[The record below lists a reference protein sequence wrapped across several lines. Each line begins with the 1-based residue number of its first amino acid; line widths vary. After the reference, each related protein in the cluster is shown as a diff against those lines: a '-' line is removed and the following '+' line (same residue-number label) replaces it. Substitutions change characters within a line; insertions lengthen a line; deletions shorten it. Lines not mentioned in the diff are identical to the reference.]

1 MMATLGLILGGVG
14 MDAISGRYRFTYG
27 FQTLADGV
35 GLVPLVMGLFG
46 VSEVLENLEREFK
59 RDILA
64 AKFKGLFPTAED
76 WKASIGSILR
86 GTGLGFFLGLI
97 PGGGAIVASFA
108 SYAIEKKVA
117 KHPEEFGQGAIQGV
131 AGPEAANN
139 SAASGNFIPLLTLG
153 IPCNAV
159 MAILLGALMIHGLQ
173 PGPLLMS
180 KAPDLFW
187 GTIVSMYIG
196 NGMLLVLNLPLIG
209 LWVKVLKIPYF
220 LLYPLILLFCLIG
233 AYSLQN
239 NAGDV
244 VLMLV
249 FGIVGYLMRKFQ
261 YDGAPLILAAV
272 LGPLLEEAFRQSL
285 MLSHGNFAIFVSRP
299 ISLAFLAV
307 AVILL
312 IIPVITRRREFPA

>member
-1 MMATLGLILGGVG
+1 M
-14 MDAISGRYRFTYG
+14 
-27 FQTLADGV
+27 
-35 GLVPLVMGLFG
+35 PH
-46 VSEVLENLEREFK
+46 
-59 RDILA
+59 
-64 AKFKGLFPTAED
+64 
-76 WKASIGSILR
+76 
-86 GTGLGFFLGLI
+86 
-97 PGGGAIVASFA
+97 
-108 SYAIEKKVA
+108 YAIEKKVA

-131 AGPEAANN
+131 AGPKRPTTQPQAAD
-139 SAASGNFIPLLTLG
+139 FIPLLTLG

-159 MAILLGALMIHGLQ
+159 MAILLGALMIHGVQ

-209 LWVKVLKIPYF
+209 LWVKVLRIPYF

-285 MLSHGNFAIFVSRP
+285 MLSHGDFAIFVSRP
-299 ISLAFLAV
+299 ISIAFLAV

-312 IIPVITRRREFPA
+312 IIPVITRRGEFSA